1 MGWVQTSRILPEGE
15 LPGLSKILRPKEKL
29 VLINHAWRAA
39 VALELLRG
47 LDVDITEEWLHWAS
61 WVLLLEGNPAPSRRI
76 RTLPQI

>member
-1 MGWVQTSRILPEGE
+1 MLGGQLWP
-15 LPGLSKILRPKEKL
+15 
-29 VLINHAWRAA
+29 
-39 VALELLRG
+39 LELLRG